1 MSSSNINK
9 EILEF
14 VAAHGGV
21 VTADFL
27 AELGF
32 TRNMI
37 DGRVRRHG
45 WTGVGRG
52 AYRVIPARDSV
63 DWLRSAVAV
72 VDRATVSHE
81 AAAELHRIRR
91 VPWGRAVVTA
101 HSRTTHDFGSVE
113 FHRAHDLLDWHRTVV
128 EGLPVTTI
136 ERTVVDLAKTR
147 SVRHIGAIVDDLVS
161 SQRLNLD
168 ALEAVARCV
177 ARRGKPGSV
186 TMRTVLQR
194 RLGIDRSESE
204 LERRGRKLIADAG
217 LPLPHSEYLIPW
229 APHRRFDDA
238 YPSIRLAIEWD
249 SIRYHGTL
257 SSFDADRE
265 RDRLVILHDWR
276 ILRFTWKDVMEHPDR
291 VVQTIAELLDR
302 AA

>member
-1 MSSSNINK
+1 MPSPNINK
-9 EILEF
+9 KILEF
-14 VAAHGGV
+14 AVSHGGV

-27 AELGF
+27 SSLGF

-52 AYRVIPARDSV
+52 AYRVVPARDNI
-63 DWLRSAVAV
+63 DWMRAAVAV
-72 VDRATVSHE
+72 VERATVSHE
-81 AAAELHRIRR
+81 SAAELHRIRR
-91 VPWGRAVVTA
+91 VPWGKAVVTA
-101 HSRTTHDFGSVE
+101 HSRTTHNFGPVE
-113 FHRAHDLLDWHRTVV
+113 FHRAHDLLDWHRTVID
-128 EGLPVTTI
+128 GLPVTTI
-136 ERTVVDLAKTR
+136 ERTVVDLAGTR
-147 SVRHIGAIVDDLVS
+147 SVAHIGAIVDDLVS
-161 SQRLNLD
+161 ASRLQLD
-168 ALEAVARCV
+168 ALEAVARSV

-186 TMRTVLQR
+186 TMRTVLEN

-204 LERRGRKLIADAG
+204 LERRGRRLIADAG
-217 LPLPHSEYLIPW
+217 LPLPHAEYPIPW

-257 SSFDADRE
+257 ESFDVDRE
-265 RDRLVILHDWR
+265 RDRLSILHDWR
-276 ILRFTWKDVMEHPDR
+276 LIRFTWKDVTERPDR
-291 VVQTIAELLDR
+291 VVQTIAELLGR